1 MEEKILNSI
10 AIHQDTI
17 ITLEH
22 IKERVKESETEN
34 MRFKIETK
42 HWYGY
47 NEEPFFGKEKHKLEI
62 SKYSAIVLLD
72 TAIKLEKER
81 INKLID
87 MEIEY
92 RAKEKLTPEE
102 N

>member
-1 MEEKILNSI
+1 MEEKILNSMF
-10 AIHQDTI
+10 IHQDTI

-22 IKERVKESETEN
+22 IKERVEKSETGN
-34 MRFKIETK
+34 LRFKIETK

-47 NEEPFFGKEKHKLEI
+47 TEPFLGKEKHKLEI
-62 SKYSAIVLLD
+62 SKYSAIILLE
-72 TAIKLEKER
+72 TAINLEKER

-92 RAKEKLTPEE
+92 RAKEELTPEQ

>member
-22 IKERVKESETEN
+22 IKERVKESETGN

-47 NEEPFFGKEKHKLEI
+47 NEPFLGKEKHKLEI
-62 SKYSAIVLLD
+62 SKYSAIVLLE
-72 TAIKLEKER
+72 TAINLEKER
-81 INKLID
+81 IDKLID
-87 MEIEY
+87 MEIEN
-92 RAKEKLTPEE
+92 RAKSNILKGK
-102 N
+102 